1 LRSLILRRALWGIAT
16 LWVVSIIVFG
26 ATLALPGD
34 AATAILGLG
43 ATPERLAAVRE
54 NLDLDQPPLAQYGH
68 WLAGIVKLDPG
79 ESVVSG
85 KPVTE
90 ILSTRI
96 ANSLWLMLMAG
107 LIAIPLAIGLGVLMA
122 VRRDGVVDH
131 GLSTS
136 TLVLAALPPF
146 VIGIGVVCLFA
157 TQVFQWFP
165 AVSILPPG
173 GHAWDDPT
181 VLVLPVLTL
190 VLVVVPYVSRIMR
203 GSMID
208 VLESDYITTARL
220 KGLPERRVVWA
231 HAVPNA
237 IAPAVQATALA
248 LAYMAGGIVVV
259 EYVFGFPGIG
269 SALVDAVGTRDL
281 PVVQAIVMLIAGLY
295 IVLNLAADV
304 ATILVTPKL
313 RTAS

>member
-1 LRSLILRRALWGIAT
+1 MRSLILRRALWGIAT